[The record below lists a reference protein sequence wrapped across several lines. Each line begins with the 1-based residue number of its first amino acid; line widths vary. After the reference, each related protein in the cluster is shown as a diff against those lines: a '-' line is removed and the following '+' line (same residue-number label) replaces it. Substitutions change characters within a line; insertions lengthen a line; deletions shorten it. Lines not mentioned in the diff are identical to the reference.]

1 MVTMRR
7 FAVPCSDDLLDFNK
21 QPAPDIGRMVSWV
34 DGESNTWESVGLKFT
49 TSVTWK
55 ELESEIQSLQAQE
68 GYGNE
73 GDAIG
78 GGLGN
83 IIKQAS
89 WLTQPGSGE
98 AARTYNPNT
107 ANIDPYANKN
117 VVFGSALDVIKKMMV
132 RDKGLNFEQQMTLKF
147 EYELRSVDGIN
158 PKVAMMDLLSNV
170 LICTYNRGE
179 FWGGDI
185 RYYGGNPR
193 RVKPLGDTAALEKGD
208 MGGYLK
214 SLVGEISGRMKTL
227 TGGAGLSLEGLA
239 NAAKN
244 IGGGLMD
251 NIIGGGLDKMGR
263 PGAQAVNAL
272 LSGEDTGEWH
282 VMVGNPANPIISVG
296 NMVLE
301 KTEMYFHG
309 ALGADDFPTKL
320 TVTCTLKPAR
330 PRDRS
335 DVMSMFHRNGRM
347 YVSTPP
353 TQGKYAGQ
361 SKGGQNGGTTPHGDD
376 PATIKKQNE
385 AAAAQGKENLA
396 MRFPN
401 HQNDDK
407 LAIVDQSA
415 QGQY

>member
-1 MVTMRR
+1 
-7 FAVPCSDDLLDFNK
+7 
-21 QPAPDIGRMVSWV
+21 
-34 DGESNTWESVGLKFT
+34 
-49 TSVTWK
+49 
-55 ELESEIQSLQAQE
+55 
-68 GYGNE
+68 
-73 GDAIG
+73 
-78 GGLGN
+78 
-83 IIKQAS
+83 
-89 WLTQPGSGE
+89 
-98 AARTYNPNT
+98 
-107 ANIDPYANKN
+107 
-117 VVFGSALDVIKKMMV
+117 
-132 RDKGLNFEQQMTLKF
+132 
-147 EYELRSVDGIN
+147 
-158 PKVAMMDLLSNV
+158 
-170 LICTYNRGE
+170 
-179 FWGGDI
+179 
-185 RYYGGNPR
+185 
-193 RVKPLGDTAALEKGD
+193 
-208 MGGYLK
+208 
-214 SLVGEISGRMKTL
+214 
-227 TGGAGLSLEGLA
+227 
-239 NAAKN
+239 
-244 IGGGLMD
+244 
-251 NIIGGGLDKMGR
+251 
-263 PGAQAVNAL
+263 
-272 LSGEDTGEWH
+272 
-282 VMVGNPANPIISVG
+282 MVGNPANPIISVG